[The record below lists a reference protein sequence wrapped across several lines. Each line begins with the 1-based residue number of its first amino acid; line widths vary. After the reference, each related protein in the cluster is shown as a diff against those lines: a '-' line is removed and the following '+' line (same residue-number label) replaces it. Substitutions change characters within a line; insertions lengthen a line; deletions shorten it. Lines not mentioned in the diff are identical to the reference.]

1 MANIKYNKTIEKTIL
16 NRLCNGESI
25 RKICK
30 DPEMVSWAT
39 FSQKLKDDEKLQDQY
54 YNCKKIGIEMVI
66 AQAQDKLQE
75 SIATLENGGKMD
87 NSLPFAHLIKE
98 MQSNAKW
105 LSSVL
110 SPIRYGKDQ
119 KLTLNLLSIYKDA
132 KHKILS
138 DFPMKYLI
146 FQILLFL

>member
-1 MANIKYNKTIEKTIL
+1 MSNIKYSKAMETIIL
-16 NRLCNGESI
+16 NRLMEGESI
-25 RKICK
+25 RSITK
-30 DPEMVSWAT
+30 DPKMVSWAT
-39 FSQKLKDDEKLQDQY
+39 FSQKLKDNEKLQDQY

-66 AQAQDKLQE
+66 AQAQDKLTE

-110 SPIRYGKDQ
+110 SPIRYGKDT
-119 KLTLNLLSIYKDA
+119 KLTLNGGDKPISIKWE
-132 KHKILS
+132 
-138 DFPMKYLI
+138 
-146 FQILLFL
+146 Q

>member
-1 MANIKYNKTIEKTIL
+1 MSNIKYSKAMEQIIL
-16 NRLCNGESI
+16 NRLMEGQSI
-25 RKICK
+25 RKITQ
-30 DPEMVSWAT
+30 DPDMVSWAT
-39 FSQKLKDDEKLQDQY
+39 FSQKLKDNEKLQDQY

-66 AQAQDKLQE
+66 AQAQDKLTE

-110 SPIRYGKDQ
+110 SPIRYGKDT
-119 KLTLNLLSIYKDA
+119 KLTLNGGDKPISIKWE
-132 KHKILS
+132 
-138 DFPMKYLI
+138 
-146 FQILLFL
+146 Q

>member
-1 MANIKYNKTIEKTIL
+1 MSNIKYSKAMETIIL
-16 NRLCNGESI
+16 NRLIEGESI
-25 RKICK
+25 RSITK
-30 DPEMVSWAT
+30 DPTMVSWAT
-39 FSQKLKDDEKLQDQY
+39 FSQKLKDNEKLQDQY

-66 AQAQDKLQE
+66 AQAQDKLTE

-110 SPIRYGKDQ
+110 SPIRYGKDT
-119 KLTLNLLSIYKDA
+119 KLTLNGGDKPISIKWE
-132 KHKILS
+132 
-138 DFPMKYLI
+138 
-146 FQILLFL
+146 Q

>member
-1 MANIKYNKTIEKTIL
+1 MANIRYSKTMEKIIL
-16 NRLCNGESI
+16 NRLMEGESI
-25 RKICK
+25 RSITR

-39 FSQKLKDDEKLQDQY
+39 FSQKLKDSEKLQDSYFQA
-54 YNCKKIGIEMVI
+54 KKIGIEMVI
-66 AQAQDKLQE
+66 AMAQDKLTE

-110 SPIRYGKDQ
+110 SPIRYNKDT
-119 KLTLNLLSIYKDA
+119 KVSLNGGDKPI
-132 KHKILS
+132 
-138 DFPMKYLI
+138 
-146 FQILLFL
+146 QIKWEQ

>member
-39 FSQKLKDDEKLQDQY
+39 FSQKLKDTEKLQDQY
-54 YNCKKIGIEMVI
+54 YTCKKIGIEMVI
-66 AQAQDKLQE
+66 AEAQDKLME
-75 SIATLENGGKMD
+75 SINTLENSGKMD

-110 SPIRYGKDQ
+110 SPVRYGKDT
-119 KLTLNLLSIYKDA
+119 KLTLNGGDKPIEIKW
-132 KHKILS
+132 
-138 DFPMKYLI
+138 
-146 FQILLFL
+146 QQ

>member
-1 MANIKYNKTIEKTIL
+1 MSNIKYSKAMETIIL
-16 NRLCNGESI
+16 NRLMEGESI
-25 RKICK
+25 RSITK

-39 FSQKLKDDEKLQDQY
+39 FSQKLKDNEKLHDQY

-66 AQAQDKLQE
+66 AQAQDKLTE

-110 SPIRYGKDQ
+110 SPIRYGKDT
-119 KLTLNLLSIYKDA
+119 KLTLNGGDKPISIKWE
-132 KHKILS
+132 
-138 DFPMKYLI
+138 
-146 FQILLFL
+146 Q

>member
-1 MANIKYNKTIEKTIL
+1 MSNIKYSKAMEQIIL
-16 NRLCNGESI
+16 NRLMEGQSI
-25 RKICK
+25 RTITQ

-39 FSQKLKDDEKLQDQY
+39 FSQKLKDNEKLQDQY

-66 AQAQDKLQE
+66 AQAQDKLTE

-110 SPIRYGKDQ
+110 SPIRYGKDT
-119 KLTLNLLSIYKDA
+119 KLTLNGGDKPISIKWE
-132 KHKILS
+132 
-138 DFPMKYLI
+138 
-146 FQILLFL
+146 Q

>member
-1 MANIKYNKTIEKTIL
+1 MSNIKYSKAMETIIL
-16 NRLCNGESI
+16 NRLMEGESI
-25 RKICK
+25 RSITQ
-30 DPEMVSWAT
+30 DPTMVSWAT
-39 FSQKLKDDEKLQDQY
+39 FSQKLKDNEKLQDQY

-66 AQAQDKLQE
+66 AQAQDKLTE

-110 SPIRYGKDQ
+110 SPIRYGKDT
-119 KLTLNLLSIYKDA
+119 KLTLNGGDKPISIKWE
-132 KHKILS
+132 
-138 DFPMKYLI
+138 
-146 FQILLFL
+146 Q

>member
-1 MANIKYNKTIEKTIL
+1 MSNIKYSKAMEQIIL
-16 NRLCNGESI
+16 NRLMEGQSI
-25 RKICK
+25 RKITQ
-30 DPEMVSWAT
+30 DPTMVSWAT
-39 FSQKLKDDEKLQDQY
+39 FSQKLKDNEKLQDQY

-66 AQAQDKLQE
+66 AQAQDKLTE

-110 SPIRYGKDQ
+110 SPIRYGKDT
-119 KLTLNLLSIYKDA
+119 KLTLNGGDKPISIKWE
-132 KHKILS
+132 
-138 DFPMKYLI
+138 
-146 FQILLFL
+146 Q

>member
-1 MANIKYNKTIEKTIL
+1 MANIKYNKTIEKTFL

-119 KLTLNLLSIYKDA
+119 KLTVNGGDKPI
-132 KHKILS
+132 
-138 DFPMKYLI
+138 
-146 FQILLFL
+146 QIKWQQ

>member
-1 MANIKYNKTIEKTIL
+1 MSNIKYSKAMEQIIL
-16 NRLCNGESI
+16 NRLMEGQSI
-25 RKICK
+25 RKITQ

-39 FSQKLKDDEKLQDQY
+39 FSQKLKDNEKLQDQY

-66 AQAQDKLQE
+66 AQAQDKLTE

-110 SPIRYGKDQ
+110 SPIRYGKDT
-119 KLTLNLLSIYKDA
+119 KLTLNGGDKPISIKWE
-132 KHKILS
+132 
-138 DFPMKYLI
+138 
-146 FQILLFL
+146 Q